1 MVVTVV
7 FADQVLR
14 NSARLV
20 QPDLEAV
27 WVDVGDYGEVAVGA
41 EGVVLVFVVDF
52 VVAVGE
58 SIDYY

>member
-7 FADQVLR
+7 FGDQILC
-14 NSARLV
+14 NCARLV
-20 QPDLEAV
+20 QRDLEAV
-27 WVDVGDYGEVAVGA
+27 WVDVGNYGEMAVGA
-41 EGVVLVFVVDF
+41 EGVVVVFVVDF